1 MTWFLY
7 QLLSYSLLVWL
18 LFVAITAI
26 ASFVGRG
33 WGIIFVHIAIALVV
47 MWLDAQWAQSEIAK
61 PDWDG
66 APDQGIVFIIG
77 VLIRVVFINAALLP
91 IAFIC
96 CWLSVRRRSIAAQT
110 VA

>member
-1 MTWFLY
+1 MTWLLY

-33 WGIIFVHIAIALVV
+33 WGIIIGHIAIALLA
-47 MWLDAQWAQSEIAK
+47 MWLDVQWVQSEIAK

-66 APDQGIVFIIG
+66 APDQDIVFIIG
-77 VLIRVVFINAALLP
+77 VLIRVVLINAILLP
-91 IAFIC
+91 VAFTC
-96 CWLSVRRRSIAAQT
+96 RWLSVRRRSIASQP